1 MEYSRTSPKRKVY
14 NYKCL
19 CIIKKKRERDLG
31 LGIVVHIY
39 NSSYTDGGWR
49 WGGSW
54 FRASLGKKVNVTLF

>member
-1 MEYSRTSPKRKVY
+1 MHY
-14 NYKCL
+14 
-19 CIIKKKRERDLG
+19 KKKKRDLG